1 MMNQP
6 ENVITTIK
14 HTITKRCIEPRITL
28 ENFVVDL
35 LCTHVSSTKFHLA
48 PRKICQSAHVWPM
61 KRFCFHFA
69 VNGES
74 GSKKSIMT
82 NSNELT
88 ATEEKGNYDVTN
100 LKH

>member
-1 MMNQP
+1 M
-6 ENVITTIK
+6 K
-14 HTITKRCIEPRITL
+14 HKMYFLRFTEPRIVL
-28 ENFVVDL
+28 ENFVVDI

-48 PRKICQSAHVWPM
+48 LRNICQSTHVWPI
-61 KRFCFHFA
+61 KKFCFHFA

-74 GSKKSIMT
+74 GSKETIMT

>member
-1 MMNQP
+1 M
-6 ENVITTIK
+6 K
-14 HTITKRCIEPRITL
+14 KYIEHRIIL

-48 PRKICQSAHVWPM
+48 ARKICQSAHVWPM

-74 GSKKSIMT
+74 GSKKTIMT